1 MHLYM
6 MYQVKL
12 PYAVAVEPHR
22 CQMRL
27 VLEPDA
33 PTLAGVSLTAAP
45 CRVAMQVRQVI
56 EF

>member
-6 MYQVKL
+6 TYQVKL
-12 PYAVAVEPHR
+12 PYAVAVELHR

-33 PTLAGVSLTAAP
+33 PMLAEASLTAALY
-45 CRVAMQVRQVI
+45 RAAAQVRQVI